1 MTATPQP
8 PWTPPP
14 PPPPAPASGMS
25 AGRIVALVLGVL
37 LLVPGL
43 ALLAGGGAVLWADL
57 RNRTDGYVFSDTDT
71 FSTDGY
77 ALSSERI
84 DLATGADWLPLSAA
98 LGTARAKVTS
108 ADPAADVFVGIAPL
122 ADGTAYLD
130 GVARS
135 VIGDLGTGPVGEV
148 AVPGGPPSGPPAQQ
162 DFWAAQAS
170 GPGTQRLDWEPVEGE
185 WLFVVMNADGSAGVY
200 VDARVGATV
209 PALGGLAWGLL
220 GAGAFLTLIGIVLLV
235 VAIRRPA
242 RRVPPYGAPT
252 PAPTG
257 PPPYWTPPVPS
268 DRTTAA
274 DARPDPTRSGR
285 PPTPPG

>member
-1 MTATPQP
+1 
-8 PWTPPP
+8 
-14 PPPPAPASGMS
+14 MS
-25 AGRIVALVLGVL
+25 AGRVVALVLGVL
-37 LLVPGL
+37 LLIPGL
-43 ALLAGGGAVLWADL
+43 ALLAGGGALLWADL
-57 RNRTDGYVFSDTDT
+57 GDRTDGYVFSDTEA

-98 LGTARAKVTS
+98 LGTARAEVTS
-108 ADPAADVFVGIAPL
+108 ADPASDVFVGIAPL
-122 ADGTAYLD
+122 AAGTVYLD

-135 VIGDLGTGPVGEV
+135 VIDDLGTGPVDEV
-148 AVPGGPPSGPPAQQ
+148 TVPGGPPSGPPAQQ

-185 WLFVVMNADGSAGVY
+185 WLFVVMNADGSAGVS
-200 VDARVGATV
+200 VDACIGATV

-252 PAPTG
+252 PVPAG